1 MVKTATSQ
9 NGDTKTATEMAESKR
24 RQTKTATSQNG
35 DKLRDVALQFISVYI
50 TLYRII
56 FYV

>member
-9 NGDTKTATEMAESKR
+9 DSDTKMATEMAESKR

-35 DKLRDVALQFISVYI
+35 DKPENNPEQRLR
-50 TLYRII
+50 
-56 FYV
+56 